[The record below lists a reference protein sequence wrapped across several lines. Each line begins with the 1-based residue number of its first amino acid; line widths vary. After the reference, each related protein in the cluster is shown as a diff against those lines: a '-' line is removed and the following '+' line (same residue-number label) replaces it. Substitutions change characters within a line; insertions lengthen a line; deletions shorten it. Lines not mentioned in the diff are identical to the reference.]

1 MTFYR
6 HDLWHT
12 LLGALVEVRKN
23 GTVVREGLV
32 EEVMPDSSALWI
44 AADGLTGR
52 VLIEAAEGHEVWVEP
67 RKLEG
72 QRSYRMTSLALQDG
86 SGHRARR
93 NAGHGRHR
101 YRVRTAVTDKA
112 S

>member
-12 LLGALVEVRKN
+12 LLGALVQVRQDGK
-23 GTVVREGLV
+23 VVREGLV
-32 EEVMPDSSALWI
+32 EDVMPDSSALWI
-44 AADGLTGR
+44 SADGLNGR

-67 RKLEG
+67 RMLEG
-72 QRSYRMTSLALQDG
+72 QRSYRMTSLALQG
-86 SGHRARR
+86 GGGA
-93 NAGHGRHR
+93 
-101 YRVRTAVTDKA
+101 RTAMTDKA

>member
-6 HDLWHT
+6 HDAWRD
-12 LLGALVEVRKN
+12 LLGAVEDVRQN
-23 GTVVREGLV
+23 GTFIRQGLV
-32 EEVMPDSSALWI
+32 EDVMPDSSAIWI

-52 VLIEAAEGHEVWVEP
+52 ALIEAAEGHEVWVEP